1 MLAVLWGPVS
11 SMRREAN
18 AGAPKRLEK
27 PCREPGTAEAIGS
40 AFEAGECLEL
50 GRVGVGTDGFGKT

>member
-50 GRVGVGTDGFGKT
+50 GRVGCGD